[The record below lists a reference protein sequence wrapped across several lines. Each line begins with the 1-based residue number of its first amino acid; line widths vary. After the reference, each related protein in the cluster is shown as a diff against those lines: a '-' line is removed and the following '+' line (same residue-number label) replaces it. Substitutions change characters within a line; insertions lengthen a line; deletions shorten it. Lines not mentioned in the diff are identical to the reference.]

1 MSTSKYSANWENDEV
16 KVDVPY
22 SVAGVST
29 TAFITSKFTGKM
41 LLFDIGDGA
50 VRDLLASGNLDF
62 INEIDLIAVSHGHF
76 DHMGGLWTM
85 LGFMMMLKRSSA
97 LNIIIPNGCS
107 EVISIVKGFK
117 ETYFDTLPFQIT
129 VHQMQHGSGFDTDFF
144 KLKAQGVEHYGME
157 NRSDGDI
164 LMPALG
170 YQVKIGETLV
180 AYTGDSRM
188 CPSLEFLVKDAD
200 LAIIEATHEKHPK
213 PERRVHLTVDEAK
226 KLGTKAKEFILVH
239 MKHFTAKSVVSGL

>member
-1 MSTSKYSANWENDEV
+1 MSTSKYSAKWENDEV
-16 KVDVPY
+16 NIDVPY

-29 TAFITSKFTGKM
+29 TAIVTSKFTGKM
-41 LLFDIGDGA
+41 LLFDVGDGA
-50 VRDLLASGNLDF
+50 VRDLLSSGNFDF
-62 INEIDLIAVSHGHF
+62 VNDIDLIVISHGHF

-85 LGFMMMLKRSSA
+85 LGFMRMLKRTSA

-117 ETYFDTLPFQIT
+117 ESYFETLTFHIS

-144 KLKAQGVEHYGME
+144 KLKAQGVEHYGTE
-157 NRSDGDI
+157 NRSADDI
-164 LMPALG
+164 LMPAFG
-170 YQVKIGETLV
+170 YQVKIGDTSV

-200 LAIIEATHEKHPK
+200 IAIIEATHEQHPE
-213 PERRVHLTVDEAK
+213 PQRRVHLTVDEAK
-226 KLGTKAKEFILVH
+226 KLGSMAKEFILIH
-239 MKHFTAKSVVSGL
+239 TKHFAAKSVVSGF